1 MAMFLHVVGHNVRNR
16 VVGMNFLRSGE
27 TVSRYFHH
35 VLHAIGELRVARA
48 VSARFNL
55 TVSDTHVNN
64 RLRHVRKIWLIIKK
78 IKSLSGVSW
87 DDVEKKIVMGEE
99 EYQIYIQA
107 HPGEEIYINKPIQDY
122 DEMAIVCGNDQA
134 TGSFARTGSQ
144 SSRSLGARMDQPPT
158 SPVID
163 LDNQTQGFD
172 DFDDFAPSDNPTN
185 DTPTTATSTA
195 RKGKKRVKHANADE
209 EIMRDVKCELGR
221 IANALEADKSKFISK
236 ELLDEIMTLSAH
248 YSEYDLG
255 RAYDYLLQNLPLANG
270 FMNKTH
276 SLRCIW
282 MDDFLDRLR
291 DDRRA

>member
-1 MAMFLHVVGHNVRNR
+1 MMTSFMLTSLTEQANLGLKSDKGFKNVALN
-16 VVGMNFLRSGE
+16 
-27 TVSRYFHH
+27 
-35 VLHAIGELRVARA
+35 AVARA

-55 TVSDTHVNN
+55 AVSDTHVNN

-134 TGSFARTGSQ
+134 MGSFARTGSQ
-144 SSRSLGARMDQPPT
+144 SSRSLGACMDQPPT

-172 DFDDFAPSDNPTN
+172 DFDDFFQVELLLMTHQQPPL
-185 DTPTTATSTA
+185 PW
-195 RKGKKRVKHANADE
+195 REKF
-209 EIMRDVKCELGR
+209 ELGR
-221 IANALEADKSKFISK
+221 IANAFEADKSKFISK

-282 MDDFLDRLR
+282 MDDFLHCLR